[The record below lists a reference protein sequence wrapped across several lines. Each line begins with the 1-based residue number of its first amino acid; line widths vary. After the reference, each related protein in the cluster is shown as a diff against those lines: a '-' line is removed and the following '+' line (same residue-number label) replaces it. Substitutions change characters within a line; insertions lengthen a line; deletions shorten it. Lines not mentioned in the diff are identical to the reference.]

1 MLKSLITS
9 LAFAI
14 VAASVAGQAQAAG
27 GTHLMWINGYK
38 AAPYAV
44 QHDNATCPNRPR

>member
-9 LAFAI
+9 LAFAV
-14 VAASVAGQAQAAG
+14 VAASSAGQAQAA